1 MIGISRGL
9 DGGACPTIG
18 SMTHGLRARIG
29 FASALATLI
38 VVALSGCSLLPG
50 GKLNPLLGMALY
62 VNSDGLAQTA
72 ALRAARSGASDYDT
86 RILTR
91 LAAQPSAIWLTPEKY
106 SVASVQGRVSAI
118 ETTAATRHEVPV
130 FVVYGVPNRDCN
142 GYSGG
147 GLSENDYRAWVSQ
160 IGQGFNGLPAVVIL
174 EPDALAL
181 AGQCGNTSMRVQE
194 LTGAVN
200 TLAGTKAITYIDA
213 GHSDWISPG
222 SMASLL
228 TQVGLAKTAGF
239 ATNVSNYVATGAE
252 KNYADQIS
260 QLVGDAHYVV
270 DTSRNGL
277 GTSGDWCN
285 PPGRALGDP
294 PAVTLGLGPMDANLW
309 IKAPGESDGPCNG
322 GPAVGQWE
330 NSRALSLAANA
341 GWQ

>member
-1 MIGISRGL
+1 M
-9 DGGACPTIG
+9 
-18 SMTHGLRARIG
+18 RARFG
-29 FASALATLI
+29 FATAVAALMVL
-38 VVALSGCSLLPG
+38 ALGGCALLPG
-50 GKLNPLLGMALY
+50 GKLNPLLGMTLY
-62 VNSDGLAQTA
+62 VNPDSEAQTA
-72 ALRAARSGASDYDT
+72 ALGAAKAGASAEDT
-86 RILTR
+86 QILKR
-91 LAAQPSAIWLTPEKY
+91 LAAQPAAIWLTPEKY
-106 SVASVQGRVSAI
+106 SVATVQARVSTI
-118 ETTAATRHEVPV
+118 VKKAAALHEVPS

-142 GYSGG
+142 GYSAG

-181 AGQCGNTSMRVQE
+181 AGQCGNTPTRVQE
-194 LTGAVN
+194 LTGALD
-200 TLAGTKAITYIDA
+200 TLATTKALTYIDA

-222 SMASLL
+222 TMASLL
-228 TQVGLAKTAGF
+228 TQVGLAKAAGF

-260 QLVGDAHYVV
+260 LLTGDAHYVV

-277 GTSGDWCN
+277 GTTGDWCN
-285 PPGRALGDP
+285 PPGRALGDT
-294 PAVTLGLGPMDANLW
+294 PAVMLALGPMDANLW

-322 GPAVGQWE
+322 GPAAGQWW